1 MCVHGIAAPRIPQM
15 IAPAMLGRERTRS
28 SVSRC
33 ASAIAMSIGYIRAV
47 CAKTTASGLNAQ
59 IAAAASAVL
68 SSNISQPSAN
78 TSTRLIS
85 EKTTDIERSEISLS
99 PKMRE

>member
-1 MCVHGIAAPRIPQM
+1 MMP
-15 IAPAMLGRERTRS
+15 GRERTRS

-47 CAKTTASGLNAQ
+47 CANTTASGLNAH
-59 IAAAASAVL
+59 IAAAASAVF

-78 TSTRLIS
+78 TSASVAS
-85 EKTTDIERSEISLS
+85 EKITDIERSEISLS
-99 PKMRE
+99 PKIRV